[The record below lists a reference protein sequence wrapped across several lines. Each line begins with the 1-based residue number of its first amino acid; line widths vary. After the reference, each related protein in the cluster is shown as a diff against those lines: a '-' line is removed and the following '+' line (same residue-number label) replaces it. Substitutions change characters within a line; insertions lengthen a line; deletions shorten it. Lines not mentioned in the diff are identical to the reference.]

1 MKKDISLRYAAL
13 SLAAAAL
20 YLAAAATMS
29 GLCYSMQQSGTI
41 GYYAAA
47 GLTTVVSG
55 SIPSVFLLLAGCSP
69 QWRANGNA
77 AGAPATFLYIAA
89 GAALCTGLD
98 ILVSLLSGA
107 PADTRITANIP
118 LAIITLALLPAA
130 AEELLFRGFIL
141 HSLRQYGDVFAV
153 IISSVLFAAVHLN
166 PAAAILAFLSG
177 MVLGFIRIKTGRLLS
192 SVLTHFIINSA
203 AIIIS
208 AFC

>member
-1 MKKDISLRYAAL
+1 MEIYLGGILENVDYPDGIFESLDASAQFLFGGRERTPNGLVKNIEAVGDISL
-13 SLAAAAL
+13 L
-20 YLAAAATMS
+20 YRP
-29 GLCYSMQQSGTI
+29 I
-41 GYYAAA
+41 
-47 GLTTVVSG
+47 G
-55 SIPSVFLLLAGCSP
+55 SILPAVGILLEVVRYVPCATSAYKVYGGVFALLVCVFLLLAGCSP

-153 IISSVLFAAVHLN
+153 IISSV
-166 PAAAILAFLSG
+166 
-177 MVLGFIRIKTGRLLS
+177 
-192 SVLTHFIINSA
+192 
-203 AIIIS
+203 
-208 AFC
+208 